1 MSVVPVG
8 TAPSVAVSRRRGLRG
23 LRGVPLGVKIGA
35 ATVGLLV
42 LAALVGPVLSPYGQD
57 QLDFA
62 NQSAPPSLS
71 HLFGTDD
78 TGRDVFTRALYGL
91 RTDLA
96 VAVLI
101 TYIAVPI
108 GILAGAVAGFFGG
121 WVDMVISRIVDVI
134 VAIPFVVLVLA
145 IVAIVGPGLK
155 GVMIGVPLA
164 GWALYARLAR
174 AEMLVLREQP
184 FMLATTALGYTR
196 RRALFRHAIPNL
208 IRSSLIYSTVDLIVN
223 LLLLASL
230 SYLGLGAQP
239 GTASLGKV
247 IADGQ
252 STLLDAWWVATLPG
266 LMLVLFGVGVGLIGD
281 GLSDGDLRA
290 GRT

>member
-1 MSVVPVG
+1 MSTLPVPLE
-8 TAPSVAVSRRRGLRG
+8 AVSRRRRLRGGLRS
-23 LRGVPLGVKIGA
+23 LPVSVRIGSGI
-35 ATVGLLV
+35 VVV
-42 LAALVGPVLSPYGQD
+42 LALAAVLGPLLSPYGQD
-57 QLDFA
+57 QLDYA
-62 NQSAPPSLS
+62 NLSAAPSPS
-71 HLFGTDD
+71 HPFGTDD
-78 TGRDVFTRALYGL
+78 SGRDVFTRALAGL
-91 RTDLA
+91 RTDLG
-96 VAVLI
+96 VALLI

-108 GILAGAVAGFFGG
+108 GILAGAAAGFFGG
-121 WVDMVISRIVDVI
+121 WVDAVISRVIDVV
-134 VAIPFVVLVLA
+134 VAIPFVVLVIA

-196 RRALFRHAIPNL
+196 KRAMFRHAIPNL
-208 IRSSLIYSTVDLIVN
+208 VRSSLIYSTVDLVVN

-239 GTASLGKV
+239 GTPSLGMV

-266 LMLVLFGVGVGLIGD
+266 LMLVFFGVGVGLIGD
-281 GLSDGDLRA
+281 GLSDGNLRG